1 MKLLE
6 ILSQIN
12 IDPNDLDIPK
22 TDADSNTVGI
32 LLELAFGVM
41 GGIAFLVI
49 VIAGMQYVLSRGD
62 ADKAAKAKNTIIYA
76 AVGLVIAV
84 LAFTIVRYIAGS
96 V

>member
-6 ILSQIN
+6 FFSQVN

-22 TDADSNTVGI
+22 TNADSGTVQI

-49 VIAGMQYVLSRGD
+49 VIAGMQYVLSRGE

-76 AVGLVIAV
+76 AVGLVLAV
-84 LAFTIVRYIAGS
+84 LAFTLVRYIAGS

>member
-1 MKLLE
+1 MKLQE
-6 ILSQIN
+6 IFSQVN

-22 TDADSNTVGI
+22 TNADSGTVQI
-32 LLELAFGVM
+32 LLELTFGVM

-49 VIAGMQYVLSRGD
+49 VIAGMQYVLSRGE

-76 AVGLVIAV
+76 AVGLVLAV
-84 LAFTIVRYIAGS
+84 LAFTLVRYIAGS